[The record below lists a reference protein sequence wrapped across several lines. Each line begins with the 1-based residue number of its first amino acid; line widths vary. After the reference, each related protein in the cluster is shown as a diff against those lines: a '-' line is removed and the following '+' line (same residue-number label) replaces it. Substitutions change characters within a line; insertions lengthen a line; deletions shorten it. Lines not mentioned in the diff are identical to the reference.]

1 MSLDKKTII
10 SSVLLVLSN
19 SLAIS
24 SIGTPSWVENNFA
37 GTTRLGLTKI
47 CVLFNGQDPQN
58 EECEALKMPSYWAV
72 TLIFIVIGICLIFL
86 TVLLL
91 LLSIWRTHSEKMAR
105 IIGFLAML
113 FFCVACIV
121 FPFGFYI
128 EEIGGQAY
136 KLPAY
141 TQVGYSYYLF
151 CGAVSL
157 LTAAVTLCNLDVIRE
172 NFNHRMNR

>member
-1 MSLDKKTII
+1 MSIDKKTII

-105 IIGFLAML
+105 IIGFLASK
-113 FFCVACIV
+113 FIFI
-121 FPFGFYI
+121 F
-128 EEIGGQAY
+128 
-136 KLPAY
+136 
-141 TQVGYSYYLF
+141 
-151 CGAVSL
+151 
-157 LTAAVTLCNLDVIRE
+157 
-172 NFNHRMNR
+172 